1 MQPSLTTCEN
11 TLKRVR
17 EQAIPS
23 LEDSFVTRRFPA
35 FRGIIARPNPL
46 TSSYK

>member
-1 MQPSLTTCEN
+1 MQARLSTCEN

-35 FRGIIARPNPL
+35 VRGTTAGPIR
-46 TSSYK
+46 